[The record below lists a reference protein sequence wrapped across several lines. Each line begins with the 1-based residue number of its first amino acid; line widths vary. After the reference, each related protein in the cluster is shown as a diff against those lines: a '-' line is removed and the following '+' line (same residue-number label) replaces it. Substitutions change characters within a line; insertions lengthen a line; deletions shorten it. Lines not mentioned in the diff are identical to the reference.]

1 MRLFFNPA
9 VSVYPFDSGSKEPTV
24 LCKVP
29 FSDEIV
35 KQYVLPL
42 ALLDLL
48 KQFDG
53 DKEVPEVITDYRE
66 THPEGH
72 SAESIEKLVN
82 GFLIPK
88 GLLIDPSTDA
98 PLRADPDKRKSFL
111 YIRLPLISPKAVAP
125 VARAM
130 SWLFIRP
137 VFLSMLTL
145 FIVGHFVFYI
155 TVARHFPFD
164 LNSIKGHEILV
175 IFALSTL
182 AALIHELGHASA
194 LLFYK
199 CKGAE
204 IGWGLYLIYPVLYTD
219 VSEAWRLKRTQRAMI
234 DIAGMYFQCIPLA
247 VLVVI
252 FLYAPSHFLLCAI
265 IIIDLEIASALNPF
279 LRTDGYWLV
288 TDLFGIH
295 NLRQQSLDL
304 VKRIWLKLFPS
315 KKKLA
320 PPVWNLSRN
329 ATIILGTY
337 LLFSAVF
344 SLYLMK
350 LILYQVVYHL
360 LPNYSSTLLAF
371 WDTFHEQPLNLL
383 HTASALL
390 DMLWRSLAVLGFLL
404 FVYRIGMAI
413 WKGLKKVSRRF
424 MAGNKAKVTVEDLT

>member
-1 MRLFFNPA
+1 MRLYFNPA
-9 VSVYPFDSGSKEPTV
+9 VSVYSFDSGSKEPAV
-24 LCKVP
+24 LCKVL
-29 FSDEIV
+29 SNNNVV

-53 DKEVPEVITDYRE
+53 DKEVTEVITDYRE
-66 THPEGH
+66 AHPDGH
-72 SAESIEKLVN
+72 SAKSIENLVN
-82 GFLIPK
+82 SFLIPK

-98 PLRADPDKRKSFL
+98 PARMEPDNRKSFL
-111 YIRLPLISPKAVAP
+111 YIKLPLISPQAVEP

-130 SWLFIRP
+130 RWLFIRP
-137 VFLSMLTL
+137 VLISLLTL
-145 FIVGHFVFYI
+145 FIAGHFVFYT
-155 TVARHFPFD
+155 TVARNFPFD

-247 VLVVI
+247 VLVLI
-252 FLYAPSHFLLCAI
+252 FLYTQSQFLLCAI
-265 IIIDLEIASALNPF
+265 IIVDLEIASALNPF

-304 VKRIWLKLFPS
+304 IKRVGLKIFPS
-315 KKKLA
+315 KNKIA
-320 PPVWNLSRN
+320 PPVWNLDRN
-329 ATIILGTY
+329 TTIVLGSY
-337 LLFSAVF
+337 LLLSAVF

-350 LILYQVVYHL
+350 IILYQVVYHL
-360 LPNYSSTLLAF
+360 LPNYPSTLLAF
-371 WDTFHEQPLNLL
+371 WSTLHEQPFNLL
-383 HTASALL
+383 HAASALL
-390 DMLWRSLAVLGFLL
+390 DVLWRGLAVFGFLL
-404 FVYRIGMAI
+404 FVYRIGAAI
-413 WKGLKKVSRRF
+413 WKGLRSLSRHF
-424 MAGNKAKVTVEDLT
+424 MEGNKAKVAVEDLT